1 MLDKTEGIVIKTVR
15 YSESSMVITIFTQK
29 HGLLSFMVQGVR
41 SSKNKQ
47 KGNMLQPMNILALDI
62 YLKENRNLNRIKEHS
77 AAYIYKNIPLDFVKQ
92 SIGVFCIELISKCV
106 KEQEINERLY
116 SYLSAFL
123 IELDTTIESIENKP
137 LFFLL
142 ETAGILG
149 FEPSVQNILLG
160 SYFNMESGRFENS
173 ISSTQNSLSIDETN
187 LFKKMLAMYYDKN
200 ELKLTSSERKILL
213 EKLLIYFRWHVAD
226 FSDLKSPAVLSEVLR

>member
-200 ELKLTSSERKILL
+200 ELKLTSSERKVLL